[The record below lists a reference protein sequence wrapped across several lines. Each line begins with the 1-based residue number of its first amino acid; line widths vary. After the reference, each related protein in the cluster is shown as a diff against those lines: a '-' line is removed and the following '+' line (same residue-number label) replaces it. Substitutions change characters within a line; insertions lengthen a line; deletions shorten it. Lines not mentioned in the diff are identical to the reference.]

1 MVAGM
6 PELGAEI
13 EATQR
18 WVERVVIGL
27 NLCPFARAVQVKGQV
42 RYRLSLAATNRE
54 LLIDLRAELE
64 ALHAADPS
72 LVDTTLMVHPHVL
85 WDFHDYNAFLV
96 EANALLRRLRLAGEL
111 QIAGFHPDYCFGD
124 SVPDDPANY
133 TNRSPHP
140 MLHLLREASVS
151 RAVDG
156 FPDAASI
163 YERNVQTLRALEPA
177 ALAQLLLD
185 DRPAIGTP

>member
-1 MVAGM
+1 ML
-6 PELGAEI
+6 ELAAEI
-13 EATQR
+13 EATER

-27 NLCPFARAVQVKGQV
+27 NLCPFAKAVQAKGQI
-42 RYRLSLAATNRE
+42 RYRQSSASTNRE
-54 LLIDLRAELE
+54 LLTDLGAELE

-72 LVDTTLMVHPHVL
+72 LVDTTLLVHPHVL
-85 WDFHDYNAFLV
+85 CDFHDYNAFLV
-96 EANALLRRLRLAGEL
+96 EASALLRRMRLEGVL

-124 SVPDDPANY
+124 SVADDPANY

-156 FPDAASI
+156 FPDAARI
-163 YERNVQTLRALEPA
+163 YERNMQTLRALEPA
-177 ALAQLLLD
+177 ALRQL
-185 DRPAIGTP
+185 REPVR